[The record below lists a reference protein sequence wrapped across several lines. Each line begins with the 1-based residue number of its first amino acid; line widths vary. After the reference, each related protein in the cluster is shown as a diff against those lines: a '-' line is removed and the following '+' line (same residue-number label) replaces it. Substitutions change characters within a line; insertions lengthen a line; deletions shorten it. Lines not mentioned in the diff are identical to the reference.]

1 MFEVQK
7 NDLLLRSEKA
17 SFLDTILSLSL
28 KRACVRNK
36 IKIILKDIKMEID
49 KKKCVGCGNCHAVC
63 TMGVIYLDEDGKS
76 VVNQDECV
84 ECYTCYRVL
93 RNEGYLPWF
102 VRAIRKILSLF
113 RLGYLA
119 EVDVCPTGALTP
131 AELNWPRSIRAQFSD
146 PTTVHPG
153 TGVMG
158 RGTDEIKTN
167 DVTGRL
173 RKGDAG
179 LVIEMGRPGIGAFFR
194 DIEKVATALA
204 KLKPHFEKD
213 NPVTQLMVDTETGK
227 MREDVLNEKVLS
239 AIIEVK
245 TKLERIPEFLQ
256 TLEKIQ
262 KEIDTVISVGVASK
276 CFPDGTIP
284 HEEWVQKAGY
294 KFSANGKTNIGLGR
308 PLFKEN

>member
-1 MFEVQK
+1 
-7 NDLLLRSEKA
+7 
-17 SFLDTILSLSL
+17 
-28 KRACVRNK
+28 
-36 IKIILKDIKMEID
+36 MEID

-84 ECYTCYRVL
+84 ECFTCYRVL
-93 RNEGYLPWF
+93 RNEGYPPWF

-131 AELNWPRSIRAQFSD
+131 PELDWPRSLRAVFSD

-179 LVIEMGRPGIGAFFR
+179 LVIEMGRPGIGAYFR

-239 AIIEVK
+239 AIIEIK

-276 CFPDGTIP
+276 CLPEGTIP
-284 HEEWVQKAGY
+284 HEEWVRKAGY
-294 KFSANGKTNIGLGR
+294 ILSANGKTNIGLGR
-308 PLFKEN
+308 PLFKVDQI

>member
-1 MFEVQK
+1 
-7 NDLLLRSEKA
+7 
-17 SFLDTILSLSL
+17 
-28 KRACVRNK
+28 
-36 IKIILKDIKMEID
+36 MEID

-131 AELNWPRSIRAQFSD
+131 ADLNWPRSLRAVFSD

-179 LVIEMGRPGIGAFFR
+179 LVIEMGRPGTGATFR
-194 DIEKVATALA
+194 DIEKVAMALA
-204 KLKPHFEKD
+204 KLKPHFERE
-213 NPVTQLMVDTETGK
+213 NPVTQLMVDIETGK
-227 MREDVLNEKVLS
+227 IKEEVLNEKVLS
-239 AIIEVK
+239 AIIEMK
-245 TKLERIPEFLQ
+245 TTLQRIPEFLRA
-256 TLEKIQ
+256 LESIQ
-262 KEIDTVISVGVASK
+262 KEVDTVISVGIASK
-276 CFPDGTIP
+276 CLPDGTIP

-294 KFSANGKTNIGLGR
+294 KISANGKTNIGLGR